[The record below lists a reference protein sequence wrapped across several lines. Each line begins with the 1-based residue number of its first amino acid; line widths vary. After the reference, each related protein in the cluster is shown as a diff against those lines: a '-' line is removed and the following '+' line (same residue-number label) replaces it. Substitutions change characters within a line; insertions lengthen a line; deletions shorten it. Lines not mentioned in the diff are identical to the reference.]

1 MFRKLNRQKNNEMN
15 VINPLKVV
23 VNQHEILKLLVDKLL
38 EVQIN
43 NDLLL
48 LKLKNEELIKK
59 SPISN
64 GNHVKS

>member
-1 MFRKLNRQKNNEMN
+1 MN

-23 VNQHEILKLLVDKLL
+23 VNQHEILKLLVDNLL

-48 LKLKNEELIKK
+48 LKLKNEESIKK

-64 GNHVKS
+64 DNHVNS